1 MVGWEEHKRRKN
13 MTQKLLKDVFLD
25 ERRDILTEK
34 IFSEDENKFTFSFY
48 DVSHSIFPK
57 DDYKQY
63 GVSKFK
69 QIVRYSF
76 SDKEIDKFN
85 EFLEK
90 LHKRGIIAKNFYTEH
105 DNNIFSLSQTNSGNE
120 SKSIK
125 NPDNYQLLKLH
136 VSSSSLISQRKI
148 EEFVS
153 ELKDGDFHRSNNRVY
168 INNWVHIFLGI
179 DKPYNFDG
187 LKVNEVEYDTSVF
200 LQFNASDDNIK
211 SNWNTIKASL
221 MSARH

>member
-1 MVGWEEHKRRKN
+1 
-13 MTQKLLKDVFLD
+13 MTQKLLRDVVLD

-69 QIVRYSF
+69 QVARYSF

-90 LHKRGIIAKNFYTEH
+90 LHKRGIIAKNFYTEY
-105 DNNIFSLSQTNSGNE
+105 DNNIFSLSQTNSVKE
-120 SKSIK
+120 SQKIAIA
-125 NPDNYQLLKLH
+125 NPDDYQFLKLH
-136 VSSSSLISQRKI
+136 VSSDSTIAHRKM
-148 EEFVS
+148 EEFINK
-153 ELKDGDFHRSNNRVY
+153 LKDEDFHSHNNRVY
-168 INNWVHIFLGI
+168 INNWLHIFLGI
-179 DKPYNFDG
+179 DKPYIDG
-187 LKVNEVEYDTSVF
+187 FKINEVEYDTSVF
-200 LQFNASDDNIK
+200 LQFDSYDDTIK
-211 SNWNTIKASL
+211 SNWYAIQAGL
-221 MSARH
+221 MATRH

>member
-1 MVGWEEHKRRKN
+1 
-13 MTQKLLKDVFLD
+13 MTQKLLRDVVLD

-69 QIVRYSF
+69 QITRYSF

-90 LHKRGIIAKNFYTEH
+90 LHKRGIVAKSFYTEY
-105 DNNIFSLSQTNSGNE
+105 DKNIFSLSQTDSGNE

-125 NPDNYQLLKLH
+125 NHDNYQFLKLH
-136 VSSSSLISQRKI
+136 VSSSGTISRTKM
-148 EEFVS
+148 EEFIS
-153 ELKDGDFHRSNNRVY
+153 ELKDEDFHESNNKVY
-168 INNWVHIFLGI
+168 INNWVHVFLGI
-179 DKPYNFDG
+179 DEPYNFDG
-187 LKVNEVEYDTSVF
+187 LKINEVEYDTSVF
-200 LQFNASDDNIK
+200 LHFDSHDNGIK
-211 SNWNTIKASL
+211 SNWHTIQAGL
-221 MSARH
+221 MSVRH

>member
-1 MVGWEEHKRRKN
+1 
-13 MTQKLLKDVFLD
+13 MTQKLLRDVVLD

-69 QIVRYSF
+69 QIARYSF

-90 LHKRGIIAKNFYTEH
+90 LHKRGIIAKNFYTEY
-105 DNNIFSLSQTNSGNE
+105 DNNIFSLSQTNSVDE
-120 SKSIK
+120 SKPIK
-125 NPDNYQLLKLH
+125 NPDDYQFLKLH
-136 VSSSSLISQRKI
+136 VSSSGTIAHRKM
-148 EEFVS
+148 EEFINK
-153 ELKDGDFHRSNNRVY
+153 LKDEDFHKSNNKVY
-168 INNWVHIFLGI
+168 IDNWVHIFLGI
-179 DKPYNFDG
+179 DKPHSLEG
-187 LKVNEVEYDTSVF
+187 LKINEVEYDTSVF
-200 LQFNASDDNIK
+200 LHFDSFDDTIK
-211 SNWNTIKASL
+211 SSWYNIQAGL

>member
-1 MVGWEEHKRRKN
+1 
-13 MTQKLLKDVFLD
+13 MTQKLLRDVVLD

-69 QIVRYSF
+69 QIARYSF

-90 LHKRGIIAKNFYTEH
+90 LHKRGIIAKNFYTEY
-105 DNNIFSLSQTNSGNE
+105 DNNIFSLSQTNSVDE
-120 SKSIK
+120 SKPIK
-125 NPDNYQLLKLH
+125 NPDDYQFLKLH
-136 VSSSSLISQRKI
+136 VSSSGTIAHRKM
-148 EEFVS
+148 EEFIS
-153 ELKDGDFHRSNNRVY
+153 ELKDEDFHKSNNKVY
-168 INNWVHIFLGI
+168 IGNWVHVFLGI
-179 DKPYNFDG
+179 DKP
-187 LKVNEVEYDTSVF
+187 
-200 LQFNASDDNIK
+200 
-211 SNWNTIKASL
+211 
-221 MSARH
+221 